1 MNKNHSVALVA
12 GLAIGAFLGY
22 EFATNLTAY
31 PPYSWI
37 GSYLAGSGGSAS
49 GS

>member
-1 MNKNHSVALVA
+1 MSKHHAVAIVS
-12 GLAIGAFLGY
+12 GLALGAFLGY
-22 EFATNLTAY
+22 EFASNLTAY

-37 GSYLAGSGGSAS
+37 GSYLAGTGSS